1 MEKLLQR
8 ILKETRK
15 GSVALTRDK
24 SLPLLLREL
33 LHINL
38 QEVSERQYPGQKSDS
53 YFSGSSI
60 QLVLRQIKANTPRAI
75 NQRPIPEASKNEA
88 AEAKEQVHGPT
99 VLSTAFAK
107 KCFLVS
113 QLSEWFEN

>member
-1 MEKLLQR
+1 MGFSLSFAVTYENFVIWMEKLLQR
-8 ILKETRK
+8 ILKETKK

-60 QLVLRQIKANTPRAI
+60 QLVLGQITKQI
-75 NQRPIPEASKNEA
+75 HQE
-88 AEAKEQVHGPT
+88 
-99 VLSTAFAK
+99 L
-107 KCFLVS
+107 
-113 QLSEWFEN
+113 